1 METLMTIVVFVVLLA
16 TIAVPYWRKVAK
28 SNKQALQMRE
38 RSAKAGLLEPVTL
51 HPRIELTTCIGCAS
65 CVRICPEDVL
75 GIVGGRAA
83 IINGVRCIG
92 HGLCAEVCPVG
103 AITLGFGKPREGMEI
118 PLYDEH
124 FMTNIEGLYIVG
136 ELGGIGLI
144 KNAIGQ
150 GIKAVAHIAG
160 RQSALNRAK
169 SAGQGKMYDVL
180 IIGAGPAGLGAG
192 LAAQANGLNHVIL
205 EQEDLGGSILH
216 YPRQKLVLTSPVEL
230 PLYGKLKV
238 SEISKEE
245 LLGVFS
251 AIVHDHGLNIQ
262 THRKVESVK
271 QLEGAFSV
279 TAAGGELSASHVI
292 LALGRR
298 GSPRKL
304 GVPGEDLPKVYYRL
318 IETSSY
324 HDRRIL
330 IVGGGDSAIEAAVGL
345 AGQKGNTVTLSYRK
359 DSFVRLKEKNETRIK
374 EMMDRGAVKV
384 IFGSDVTEIRP
395 DSVIIRE
402 GGAAVHDVPND
413 FVFIFAGGELPGE
426 FLKKTGIKLRT
437 ADEDQGKS

>member
-1 METLMTIVVFVVLLA
+1 MDTLVTVLIFFVLLA
-16 TIAVPYWRKVAK
+16 VIAVPYWRKVAK
-28 SNKQALQMRE
+28 SHRQALEMRE

-51 HPRIELTTCIGCAS
+51 HPRIELTSCIGCAS
-65 CVRICPEDVL
+65 CVRVCPEEVL
-75 GIVGGRAA
+75 GIVDGRAA

-124 FMTNIEGLYIVG
+124 YMTNIEGLYIVG
-136 ELGGIGLI
+136 ELGGVGLI

-150 GIKAVAHIAG
+150 GIKAVAHIAQ
-160 RQSALNRAK
+160 RQSALRAAK
-169 SAGQGKMYDVL
+169 SAGQEKMYDVL

-192 LAAQANGLNHVIL
+192 LAAQANGLNHIIL

-216 YPRQKLVLTSPVEL
+216 YPRQKLVITSPVEL

-245 LLGVFS
+245 LLGVFT
-251 AIVHDHGLNIQ
+251 AIVHDHGLNLQ

-271 QLEGAFSV
+271 PLDGIFSV
-279 TAAGGELSASHVI
+279 TTGGGTLSASHVI

-324 HDRRIL
+324 HDRKIL
-330 IVGGGDSAIEAAVGL
+330 VVGGGDSAIEAAVGL
-345 AGQKGNTVTLSYRK
+345 ADQKGNTVTLSYRK
-359 DSFVRLKEKNETRIK
+359 DSFVRLKEKNEKRIK
-374 EMMDRGAVKV
+374 EMTDRGAVRV
-384 IFGSDVTEIRP
+384 IFSSDVTEIRP
-395 DSVIIRE
+395 DSVIIRQ
-402 GGAAVHDVPND
+402 GTSGVHDVPND

-426 FLKKTGIKLRT
+426 FLKKTGVSLRT
-437 ADEDQGKS
+437 SDEEPGKS